1 MNKIEEIK
9 ELKAL
14 LDEGIITEEEFSEQK
29 KRLLEIENVTVE
41 QQDTTPSPSE
51 SKMSLDDYEKK
62 LIQEIE
68 ESKTAEEINKE
79 EGSNSYDKKEDNN
92 LYDKE
97 LLKKRAK
104 LEADEAKRKKRGLR
118 KNAKAEKTDSNKVEI
133 YDVGLTV
140 LKWILTVFMFLLA
153 VIQFSMITDYG
164 KNYAVYGAFFVLF
177 ALMACPPITRF
188 TSLFRTY
195 TKFKKYIV
203 IFLVILLFLLIGVLS

>member
-14 LDEGIITEEEFSEQK
+14 LDEGVITEEEFSEQK

-41 QQDTTPSPSE
+41 QQDTTPPPSE

-79 EGSNSYDKKEDNN
+79 EINKGENNNS
-92 LYDKE
+92 YDKE

-118 KNAKAEKTDSNKVEI
+118 KNTKAEKTDNNKVEI

-153 VIQFSMITDYG
+153 VIQFSMISDYG

-203 IFLVILLFLLIGVLS
+203 IFLVILLFVLIGVLS

>member
-14 LDEGIITEEEFSEQK
+14 LDEGVITEEEFSEQK

-79 EGSNSYDKKEDNN
+79 EVNKGENNNS
-92 LYDKE
+92 YDKE

-118 KNAKAEKTDSNKVEI
+118 KGAKAEKKDSEKVEI

-164 KNYAVYGAFFVLF
+164 KNYAIYGAFFVLF

>member
-14 LDEGIITEEEFSEQK
+14 LDEGVITEEEFSEQK

-79 EGSNSYDKKEDNN
+79 EINKGENNNS
-92 LYDKE
+92 YDKE

-203 IFLVILLFLLIGVLS
+203 IFLVILLFVLIGVLS

>member
-14 LDEGIITEEEFSEQK
+14 LDEGVITEEEFSEQK

-79 EGSNSYDKKEDNN
+79 EINKGENNNS
-92 LYDKE
+92 YDKE

-118 KNAKAEKTDSNKVEI
+118 KGAKAEKKDSEKVEI
-133 YDVGLTV
+133 HDVGLTV

-177 ALMACPPITRF
+177 GLMACPPITRF
-188 TSLFRTY
+188 TSSFKAY
-195 TKFKKYIV
+195 TKLKKYIV
-203 IFLVILLFLLIGVLS
+203 IFLVILLVILIGVLP